1 MKAGIKRM
9 ISVFLMSAMLLSA
22 AQTARADEEIPDRET
37 ERAASYE
44 TAPDTN
50 SIEGWPQGPQV
61 YGNSAIVMDMN
72 SGAILYAKKSD
83 EQRYP
88 ASITKLMTALVAL
101 ENASL
106 EDEVYFSEDS
116 VSFLEYG
123 DAHIGMTPGEIL
135 SMNDALY
142 GMLLASANE
151 VSYAIAES
159 VGKSLGGG
167 FDTFIQKMNDRAEE
181 IGCTGSHWMN
191 ANGLHDEQHYTT
203 AHDMAVIASK
213 VYQFE
218 EFRTVVQTLQYT
230 IGPTN
235 QVGES
240 RTFQQNHKM
249 LWPQNDNYYEYC
261 TGGKT
266 GYTDQARTTLVT
278 MADDGNLQLAA
289 VVLRDYGNDA
299 YIDTR
304 AMFDY
309 AFANFTKVFLKD
321 QKKAEGISSYE
332 DEEAYIVL
340 PSGADFSSVQAE
352 VTITDKTKA
361 AGTVA
366 YTYQGQNVGSASVTL
381 TEEYIKEKTGYN
393 ITPEITGSGA
403 GSDNAD
409 GNKEGLSLAAKIV
422 IGITAGV
429 ILFFVLVYAY
439 LRYRLAMRRK
449 RRMMRARRRRQAQ
462 TRYQKYDTRAKR
474 NPDGNAGVYRSF
486 DRRPSGEYAP
496 GQRPQARRPQS
507 RRS

>member
-1 MKAGIKRM
+1 M

-261 TGGKT
+261 TGGI
-266 GYTDQARTTLVT
+266 Y
-278 MADDGNLQLAA
+278 
-289 VVLRDYGNDA
+289 
-299 YIDTR
+299 
-304 AMFDY
+304 
-309 AFANFTKVFLKD
+309 
-321 QKKAEGISSYE
+321 
-332 DEEAYIVL
+332 
-340 PSGADFSSVQAE
+340 
-352 VTITDKTKA
+352 
-361 AGTVA
+361 
-366 YTYQGQNVGSASVTL
+366 
-381 TEEYIKEKTGYN
+381 
-393 ITPEITGSGA
+393 GSGA
-403 GSDNAD
+403 HNARHH
-409 GNKEGLSLAAKIV
+409 GG
-422 IGITAGV
+422 
-429 ILFFVLVYAY
+429 
-439 LRYRLAMRRK
+439 
-449 RRMMRARRRRQAQ
+449 
-462 TRYQKYDTRAKR
+462 
-474 NPDGNAGVYRSF
+474 
-486 DRRPSGEYAP
+486 
-496 GQRPQARRPQS
+496 
-507 RRS
+507 